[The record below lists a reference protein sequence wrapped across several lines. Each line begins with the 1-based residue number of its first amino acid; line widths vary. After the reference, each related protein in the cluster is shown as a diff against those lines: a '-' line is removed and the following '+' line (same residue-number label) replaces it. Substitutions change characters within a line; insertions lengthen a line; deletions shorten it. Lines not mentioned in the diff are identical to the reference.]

1 MSIHKT
7 VHAVAGKMK
16 GGKKKGALHSI
27 NIRPAD
33 NGGYSVETRHHEG
46 EGDYNTSSTNT
57 VHESYGKM
65 SKHLKEMCERHESG
79 FVERKGS
86 KDKDDEDGTGA

>member
-1 MSIHKT
+1 MSIKGT
-7 VHAVAGKMK
+7 VHEVAKKMK
-16 GGKKKGALHSI
+16 GGKKKGELHSI

-46 EGDYNTSSTNT
+46 GDEYNISSTNT
-57 VHESYGKM
+57 VHESYPKM

-79 FVERKGS
+79 FVEGKGS
-86 KDKDDEDGTGA
+86 KGDKEENETGA